1 MIKEG
6 KSCRFPNE
14 QYWYRHDSK
23 PNIQPKKQPSNM
35 TNHTVTTKDNSESS
49 SNNSQPLQ
57 TMPKANNYKI
67 QNFQQTNPSPRPPE
81 PQTEIKKMME
91 NILKQVN
98 LLQTQMTIMS

>member
-23 PNIQPKKQPSNM
+23 PNIQPKKQPLNM
-35 TNHTVTTKDNSESS
+35 TNHTVTTTDNSESS
-49 SNNSQPLQ
+49 SNSSQPPQ
-57 TMPKANNYKI
+57 TMLKAKNY
-67 QNFQQTNPSPRPPE
+67 QNLNFQQTNPSPRPPE
-81 PQTEIKKMME
+81 PQTEIKKIME

-98 LLQTQMTIMS
+98 LLQTQMILMS